1 MKKYVLTAFTAF
13 SFAASAL
20 GQVTLEHTYPVGSGN
35 FLGYGEVGYS
45 TYDSNTRTWRHY
57 SASHQLTRTI
67 VIPEVSGFNTI
78 LVANYYGVGVFT
90 SENSFHYLVT
100 YLGPNNDRVIRVYS
114 ESGTQLFTKSCNL
127 CNAVVGP
134 MNGQPKLMIAGPTQT
149 EVYSL
154 GGQWQG
160 WMSTGDLDEAL
171 YQPLFP
177 NPTSSFVTI
186 DVPQSGVL
194 TVTDLLGQQVLSI
207 PVQHSGSVTLPVYGW
222 VSGTYII
229 SVNGQHSQRLIVR

>member
-1 MKKYVLTAFTAF
+1 MKKYVLTAFTAL
-13 SFAASAL
+13 SFAVSVL
-20 GQVTLEHTYPVGSGN
+20 GQVTLEHTYPVGGGG

-45 TYDSNTRTWRHY
+45 TYDSTTRTWRHY

-67 VIPEVSGFNTI
+67 IIPEVSGFSAT
-78 LVANYYGVGVFT
+78 ASNYYGTGLFS

-100 YLGPNNDRVIRVYS
+100 YNGANNDRVIRVYGENGS
-114 ESGTQLFTKSCNL
+114 QLFTKSCNL
-127 CNAVVGP
+127 CYALVGP
-134 MNGQPKLMIAGPTQT
+134 MNGQPKLMIVSSAQT

-160 WMSTGDLDEAL
+160 WMSADDLDEAL

-177 NPTSSFVTI
+177 NPSSSFVTI

-194 TVTDLLGQQVLSI
+194 TVTDLLGQQVLSM